1 MRALLLLTCASCVT
15 VTAEREADLFIDVR
29 APHRVTAT
37 VDGKVRYEQTGPM
50 GLKLKAPPG
59 TKLCAGTDGVLGV
72 CHAEP

>member
-1 MRALLLLTCASCVT
+1 MKFLLVLLASSCVT
-15 VTAEREADLFIDVR
+15 VTAEKSADLFIDVR

-50 GLKLKAPPG
+50 GLVLKAPPG
-59 TKLCAGTDGVLGV
+59 TRLCAGTDGVLGV